1 MMSDAIAIAGTARF
15 ALPALVAGAVAIGF
29 SPILVRWSELGP
41 TATGF
46 HRVFLAL
53 PVLGAWMY
61 WQSRDKPRAARPA
74 AARPSWR
81 HVAALAVPGV
91 LFAGDLFFWH
101 WSIKF
106 TTVANSTLLSNLAPI
121 VVTLGAWLWLGERIT
136 LRFLAGLLASLAGAA
151 LLVGASLDLGR
162 GYVLG
167 DGFGIVTA
175 VFYGAYILS
184 MARLRGGISAATLMF
199 WSSAVAAMALLP
211 VAWLSGESVI
221 ATTANG
227 WLTLVTLAWLTQAM
241 GQGLIAWS
249 LGHLPASFS
258 SLTLLVQPVTAAG
271 LGWLAFA
278 ESLGPWRL
286 AGGAAVLAGVVLART
301 GQNTN
306 RRGG

>member
-1 MMSDAIAIAGTARF
+1 MSQAMIAVGTARF
-15 ALPALVAGAVAIGF
+15 ALPALIAGAVAIGF

-61 WQSRDKPRAARPA
+61 WQTRGRPR

-81 HVAALAVPGV
+81 HVGALAVPGA

-101 WSIKF
+101 WSINF
-106 TTVANSTLLSNLAPI
+106 TTVANATLLSNLAPI
-121 VVTLGAWLWLGERIT
+121 VVTLGAWLWLGERVT
-136 LRFLAGLLASLAGAA
+136 PRFLVALLASLAGAA

-184 MARLRGGISAATLMF
+184 MARLRGGVSAATLMF
-199 WSSAVAAMALLP
+199 WSSAVAALALLP
-211 VAWLSGESVI
+211 VAMLSGESVI
-221 ATTANG
+221 ATTAGG
-227 WLTLVTLAWLTQAM
+227 WLNLVTLAWLTQAV

-249 LGHLPASFS
+249 LGHLPAAFS

-278 ESLGPWRL
+278 ETLGPWRL
-286 AGGAAVLAGVVLART
+286 AGGAAVLAGVVLARA
-301 GQNTN
+301 GQDAK
-306 RRGG
+306 RRDA